1 MAPSVD
7 AFLTTAA
14 DAEFRRVREVQTH
27 QRVHGMHPRDDSALT
42 LMYARQE
49 LDAEVF
55 PSASTVAEELV
66 IVDHIYQTTLYGE
79 LLEGVMRLI
88 KAKAHRMYPAI
99 PVPQLWAIVR
109 LYVPTFLKLHC
120 LHVCRSEY
128 LVPAPVPMQCEP
140 RDDAAARPVQEAH

>member
-7 AFLTTAA
+7 AFLATAT
-14 DAEFRRVREVQTH
+14 DVEVRRVREVQTH
-27 QRVHGMHPRDDSALT
+27 QRVRGMDARDDSALT

-49 LDAEVF
+49 LDAELF

-128 LVPAPVPMQCEP
+128 LVPAPVPMECEP
-140 RDDAAARPVQEAH
+140 RGDAAARPVEEAH